1 MEQSKA
7 SASFGQVSGKVGR
20 GDQRQIN
27 TLQLLCSYVLLTIPG
42 FLLLGFM
49 GGAWERTV
57 CKAHLSQEPALC
69 FLMPLLL
76 IHLAAQRALLLRVLA
91 QAPRSWFWSAQE
103 ASTLGI
109 LSSASLLIGTVPL
122 LLYQPPVAWQEL
134 CQHLL

>member
-1 MEQSKA
+1 MGKDSVQS
-7 SASFGQVSGKVGR
+7 SSFPGA
-20 GDQRQIN
+20 
-27 TLQLLCSYVLLTIPG
+27 CSVLSDA
-42 FLLLGFM
+42 F
-49 GGAWERTV
+49 
-57 CKAHLSQEPALC
+57 
-69 FLMPLLL
+69 LL

-122 LLYQPPVAWQEL
+122 LLYQPPEAWQEL